1 MAEIEQKI
9 RTNLWFDTEA
19 EEAARFYCG
28 IFPNSRV
35 VDILRYTE
43 VGPGEPGTVV
53 TVEFELAG
61 QSFVGINGGPLFK
74 FTEAISLEVSCA
86 DQAEVEH
93 YWARLGEGGSYVQCG
108 WLKDRYGLSWQVVP
122 QRLAELLSS
131 GDEDTTNRVMKVML
145 GQVKLDIAELEAAA
159 RG

>member
-1 MAEIEQKI
+1 MGEIKQKI

-28 IFPNSRV
+28 IFPDSRI
-35 VDILRYTE
+35 VDIAHYTE
-43 VGPGEPGTVV
+43 VGPGEPGSVL

-61 QSFVGINGGPLFK
+61 QSFVGINGGPEFK
-74 FTEAISLEVSCA
+74 FTEAISLEIACA
-86 DQAEVEH
+86 DQAEVDH
-93 YWARLGEGGSYVQCG
+93 YWAHLGEGGSYVQCG

-122 QRLAELLSS
+122 QRLPELLST
-131 GDEDTTNRVMKVML
+131 GDEEATNRVMKAML
-145 GQVKLDIAELEAAA
+145 GMVKLDVAELEAAA